1 MRKNEILLVAESDN
15 RGYPSSYLE
24 SLFTQSLS
32 VLAAR
37 CLCEIL
43 KAHPHFNYR
52 NNIIKVLVPYMNRGN
67 KEVALKGFTSVC
79 FINVNATGHLFYNIL
94 ETLSCVGREMSQE
107 QYKHMLFNI
116 HAWRKENAGIVAG
129 FSTIKL
135 CI

>member
-15 RGYPSSYLE
+15 SGYPSSYLE

-67 KEVALKGFTSVC
+67 KEVAL
-79 FINVNATGHLFYNIL
+79 I
-94 ETLSCVGREMSQE
+94 
-107 QYKHMLFNI
+107 LFNKCQCHRAPLLQYI
-116 HAWRKENAGIVAG
+116 GNFEWYWQRDVSRE
-129 FSTIKL
+129 L
-135 CI
+135 